1 MKHLLRISIF
11 CLLVS
16 PSIWAQTL
24 EDKVILTV
32 DERPV
37 TAGEFMRVYGKNLE
51 LVQDPDQKDLDNYL
65 SLYIDYKLKV
75 AEAFNRKLD
84 TTNAHATE
92 YRKYKHQLATTYMN
106 INSVTDDLMTEAF
119 GRLSEQ
125 IKARHIVINSS
136 IDALPQDTLVAY
148 NKLVQIREDILSG
161 KKDFDIAARQFSDD
175 PSAPS
180 TGGDLGWFS
189 AFKMVYPFENVAY
202 NTPVGETSHIFRS
215 PFGFHFLEVLD
226 RRILPKEVTVA
237 HIMIT
242 AKKADPSFNPEARIG
257 ELYGNLQQGA
267 SFEELAKQFS
277 DDKNTAVNGGKLN
290 RFGPGQLN
298 AETFE
303 EQAFALDEIGS
314 YSAPFKTDYGWH
326 IVKLLE
332 RHEYPKFE
340 DVKARLKK
348 QVQQAQR
355 LDLIKSLTVEELKER
370 YNVDYPEHVI
380 EYFTDFFTE
389 EITNKEWVYKD
400 SLNPKMKTVIYELP
414 HATYDY
420 NDFAQFV
427 MDRQRRSARH
437 TTTYGAA
444 KGYFAEFELQ
454 TLRDYFKDHLD
465 LEDPEFAKIVKEYRE
480 GLLIFDLMDQTIW
493 GAVKNDSIGVE
504 KFYREN
510 AQSYQFKKRVNAL
523 IAQSPSE
530 DIAKQVRAKLKRGAT
545 LASLKEEFAQEDA
558 VNVIFTQGVFEVDAR
573 ELPDGYKPKKGVSKV
588 YNTNDQYAVISVA
601 NILPESTKPLEQV
614 RGQVMGDY
622 QVQLEKDFMQGLRDK
637 FNVVVNQEVLNE
649 VKNKYN

>member
-1 MKHLLRISIF
+1 MKHLLRITIL
-11 CLLVS
+11 CLLIT
-16 PSIWAQTL
+16 PSVWAQTL
-24 EDKVILTV
+24 EEKVILTV
-32 DERPV
+32 DDRPV

-51 LVQDPDQKDLDNYL
+51 LVQDPEQKDLDNYL
-65 SLYIDYKLKV
+65 SLYVDYKLKV
-75 AEAFNRKLD
+75 AEAYDKKLD
-84 TTNAHATE
+84 TTNSHALE
-92 YRKYKHQLATTYMN
+92 FRKYKHQLATTYMS
-106 INSVTDDLMTEAF
+106 INDVTDELMKEAF

-136 IDALPQDTLVAY
+136 PDDLPQDTLVAY
-148 NKLVQIREDILSG
+148 NKLLKIREDVLSG
-161 KKDFDIAARQFSDD
+161 KEDFEIAARKYSDD

-189 AFKMVYPFENVAY
+189 AFKMVYPFETVAY
-202 NTPVGETSHIFRS
+202 NTPVGETSQILRS
-215 PFGFHFLEVLD
+215 PFGFHFLQVQD
-226 RRILPKEVTVA
+226 RRTLPKEVTVA

-242 AKKADPSFNPEARIG
+242 AKKDDPSFNPEARIG
-257 ELYGNLQQGA
+257 EIYGNLQQGA

-298 AETFE
+298 AEVFE
-303 EQAFALDEIGS
+303 EQAFAVAQVGA

-332 RHEYPKFE
+332 RHEYPTFE
-340 DVKARLKK
+340 SVAPRLKK

-370 YNVDYPEHVI
+370 YNMSYPDHLI
-380 EYFTDFFTE
+380 EFFTDFFTE
-389 EITNKEWVYKD
+389 EITKKEWVYTD
-400 SLNPKMKTVIYELP
+400 SLNPKMKTVIYDLP
-414 HATYDY
+414 HATYTY
-420 NDFAQFV
+420 HDFAEFV

-437 TTTYGAA
+437 ATTYGAA
-444 KGYFAEFELQ
+444 KGYFAEYELQ

-465 LEDPEFAKIVKEYRE
+465 LEDPEFAKIVNEYRE

-493 GAVKNDSIGVE
+493 GAVKTDTVGLE
-504 KFYREN
+504 KFYRDN
-510 AQSYQFKKRVNAL
+510 TQNYQFKKRVNAL

-530 DIAKQVRAKLKRGAT
+530 EVANQLRKKLKKGAS
-545 LASLKEEFAQEDA
+545 LSSLKEEFAQEDA
-558 VNVIFTQGVFEVDAR
+558 VKVIFTQGVFEVDAR
-573 ELPDGYKPKKGVSKV
+573 ELPEGYSAKKGVSKV

-601 NILPESTKPLEQV
+601 NILPESTKPLEEV
-614 RGQVMGDY
+614 RGAVMGDY
-622 QVQLEKDFMQGLRDK
+622 QVQLEKDFMKGLHDK
-637 FNVVVNQEVLNE
+637 FDVVINQEVLNE